1 MYVFAEP
8 YEEDEIDAIQ
18 TGEYIQALR
27 LAEAR
32 AKERKEKE
40 KANEKEKEQKADA
53 ESTSTVS
60 ETSEESKTPS
70 SSEEDNTTD
79 ATTAENEEEDEDT
92 EFQITQFPVRDLLAM
107 VLKTQNYVS
116 VKQVCGPPSPSA
128 EDPWEITYTFETYP
142 PDRALRLYQMC
153 QERRRKALDEEFREQ
168 ILEGNETAQKA
179 KEWSQGFLKHLKDLS
194 ARGKKWREEFDRT
207 TASRE
212 KVIWKEGVPPSR
224 FKPLAW
230 REQQNKSEDKWEGN

>member
-1 MYVFAEP
+1 MYLFAEP

-40 KANEKEKEQKADA
+40 KEKDQKPDTASVSTISDA
-53 ESTSTVS
+53 SN
-60 ETSEESKTPS
+60 ESKTTS
-70 SSEEDNTTD
+70 SSEEEKETTENS
-79 ATTAENEEEDEDT
+79 TTENDEKDEDPDL
-92 EFQITQFPVRDLLAM
+92 EITQFPVRDLLAM

-116 VKQVCGPPSPSA
+116 GKQVVGPPSPSA

-168 ILEGNETAQKA
+168 ILEGSETAQKA

-207 TASRE
+207 TTSRE
-212 KVIWKEGVPPSR
+212 KVIWKEGIPPSK
-224 FKPLAW
+224 FKSMAW
-230 REQQNKSEDKWEGN
+230 REQQDKSAHKVEGN